1 MKFFL
6 PLVFLSIVLP
16 STGKGQEE
24 FFIEE
29 AEENISHQ
37 ESPLQQQEDVQ
48 FKYGEEQD
56 FSIAHEEITHNAY
69 LDDDQD
75 NN

>member
-1 MKFFL
+1 MNFYL
-6 PLVFLSIVLP
+6 PLVILSIVL
-16 STGKGQEE
+16 SFTGKAREE

-29 AEENISHQ
+29 AEENISHP
-37 ESPLQQQEDVQ
+37 ESPHQQQEDVQ

-56 FSIAHEEITHNAY
+56 LSIAHEEITHDAY